1 MMPYL
6 VAAAIRTYLIT
17 LPEHQRRGG
26 AVGQLATSGIRA
38 ANKGSRRFH
47 NRALFNLRHPEDT
60 MLNGHLNKVR
70 RDEFGKP
77 AQRS

>member
-26 AVGQLATSGIRA
+26 AAGQLATSGIRA

-47 NRALFNLRHPEDT
+47 NHAPTSAVSFKTPLRHYAKRAT
-60 MLNGHLNKVR
+60 KQ
-70 RDEFGKP
+70 GKKT
-77 AQRS
+77 